1 MAVQSEPLGTPLS
14 EELVSQRPASLWR
27 DTLGSILRQRSAVA
41 GLVLLGILVLAAV
54 FAGQLATHDPLQSMI
69 GLESPVNG
77 RLTRLGSCIHLLGC
91 PASQPEHLLGLDG
104 NARDLWSRILY
115 GARVSL
121 QIGFLTVGF
130 AIIIGTLIG
139 SIAGYAGGWADN
151 IMMRIMDVLLA
162 FPALVLAILIVTVV
176 GTGLLQAQF
185 AIGIVAIPVYARVMR
200 ASVLSIKERDFVVA
214 SRALGESSRGILF
227 RRILPNALTPLIVQG
242 TLGIAGAV
250 LDVAALSFLGL
261 GAQPPT
267 AEWGSMIGQ
276 ERAAVFSAPHLIFA
290 PGIAI
295 VITVLGLNLLGD
307 GLRDA
312 LDPRLN
318 R

>member
-1 MAVQSEPLGTPLS
+1 MAATAPPVPDILAGQLTGA
-14 EELVSQRPASLWR
+14 RGASLWR
-27 DTLGSILRQRSAVA
+27 DTLGNVLRQRNAVVGLTILLFFVAVA
-41 GLVLLGILVLAAV
+41 IFADPISTHDPTTVLLGQEQGAKKLA
-54 FAGQLATHDPLQSMI
+54 GP
-69 GLESPVNG
+69 
-77 RLTRLGSCIHLLGC
+77 CIHALGC
-91 PASQPEHLLGLDG
+91 PATQPEHYFGIDQ
-104 NARDLWSRILY
+104 NIRDVFSRVVH
-115 GARVSL
+115 GTRVSL

-139 SIAGYAGGWADN
+139 AISGYAGGTVDN
-151 IMMRIMDVLLA
+151 VFMRLMDVLLA
-162 FPALVLAILIVTVV
+162 FPSLLLAIAIVTVL
-176 GTGLLQAQF
+176 GTSLINAQL
-185 AIGIVAIPVYARVMR
+185 AIGIVAIPVYARIMR
-200 ASVLSIKERDFVVA
+200 ASVLSIKERDYVTA
-214 SRALGESSRGILF
+214 SQALGESGGGILF
-227 RRILPNALTPLIVQG
+227 RRIMPNALTPLIVQG

-276 ERAAVFSAPHLIFA
+276 ARNSMFAAPHLVIF
-290 PGIAI
+290 PGVALAL
-295 VITVLGLNLLGD
+295 TVLAFNLLGD